1 MFMSAAEMKIE
12 LLQVIEQAD
21 AKLLHLMHAVAQ
33 AYIAPS
39 EEEEITDEQIMAIPP
54 SPDWKPMTKTELL
67 AEIEEANAQIERG
80 EYVTLE
86 ELEKEME
93 QW

>member
-1 MFMSAAEMKIE
+1 MSAAEMKIE
-12 LLQVIEQAD
+12 LLQVIEQAY

-33 AYIAPS
+33 AYISPS

-54 SPDWKPMTKTELL
+54 SPDWKPLSQDELL
-67 AEIEEANAQIERG
+67 VRLEASSAQFDRG
-80 EYVTLE
+80 EYLTVE